1 MTACGDENGTYYPES
16 DEMKNNLENS
26 GYTVV
31 VTTDFD
37 GKKCTY
43 LSATKGSDY
52 IYFYWIE
59 SDVDCE
65 YFYNY
70 LEESCADYNSLVQIE
85 NDKEFG
91 NIVYCGTKKAVD
103 SAGIRVVN
111 VKVDVKI

>member
-1 MTACGDENGTYYPES
+1 MTACGDENGTYYTES
-16 DEMKNNLENS
+16 DEMKKSIKQRIYSSCN
-26 GYTVV
+26 YWFRRQKV
-31 VTTDFD
+31 
-37 GKKCTY
+37 Y
-43 LSATKGSDY
+43 LSLCNKGKRLY
-52 IYFYWIE
+52 LFYWIE
-59 SDVDCE
+59 NDGDCE